1 METLLVIAS
10 FLYKIANCTCID
22 ASDIKYR
29 GANLFLRIFA
39 IDHTATKK
47 VNFNLTK
54 IKTVPRDCGKRDNL
68 NYSYQDRI
76 KTFKKVKKLKQ
87 LRPNVQV

>member
-1 METLLVIAS
+1 MIGS
-10 FLYKIANCTCID
+10 FLYKIANCTCVD
-22 ASDIKYR
+22 ASDIKRR

-39 IDHTATKK
+39 TDHSTTKN

-87 LRPNVQV
+87 LRPNVQL